1 MIFQILDADY
11 KLIGEDEPV
20 IRLFGRSDDGKS
32 VCCLV
37 PGFEPFF
44 YAKSTDPAGTTKQLL
59 DTFPQIVR
67 VDTVSR
73 YAPSGYQTTMT
84 DYLKIIVKAP
94 KNVPEIRDDVARL
107 PGVVHLYESDILF
120 RNRFLVD
127 MDIGGFQWVEAV
139 ENPALVKDN
148 VKERLLSE
156 MAIKA
161 DIIICAKEVKPAE
174 RISNASMRYLSFDI
188 ECLPDRGNMPS
199 PDKSPV
205 VLVSFAFEP
214 AWEGKKTVVYVG
226 KPKPEGFDASVAN
239 TGAANACAANAGAA
253 NAGAANVGAANAGA
267 ANAGVVDSSD
277 TENATIWL
285 ENEKELLTK
294 TFEVINQYDPD
305 FITGYNISDFD
316 IPYLL
321 ERVAALKKRGTNIR
335 AVITRDGS
343 SVYSR
348 KFGLTVKTE
357 VTGRIIA
364 DALPLVRRNFSLKQ
378 YTLRNAAKELLGREK
393 LDVPVMEMEAYWHD
407 SGEKLA
413 RFINYSR
420 RDSELAIGLLLQL
433 KMLDKY
439 IALSRI
445 TNSVIQEVLDGGQTS
460 MVEQVMLKE
469 YGRHQR
475 VMPIK
480 PDGEA
485 YEDRDSEDELK
496 GGAVLD
502 PVRGLHENVII
513 LDYKSLYPTIMMA
526 HNLCYTTLI
535 GSMNELAALGLK
547 ESDVEVTPTGG
558 IFVKNSVVKG
568 IVPSILEDLLN
579 RRMLTKKQMKQTTDE
594 QEILAL
600 DATQMALKILLNS
613 YYGYTGYARARLYSM
628 EMASSVT
635 SIGRENILNTE
646 KIITEDIGK
655 IYLYENK
662 AWLESEIKDEFKS
675 KNMTVE
681 SDFNTGTISDL
692 DSAVISKTVRIIRLS
707 VVYGDTDSVFM
718 HCAPDSDEK
727 EFRPEE
733 FTPDDAALVGSK
745 AASIVTASLPPPME
759 LEFEAVARRAVL
771 IAKKRYAQWL
781 FERSGTGWTN
791 KIKVKGMETVRRD
804 WCELTSETLT
814 RVLELVLMEGDVEE
828 AVKHVRSVTGSLR
841 SLNLKGNPE
850 FINKLILTKNY
861 SKKTDNY
868 KNKQPHLTVVEKIKQ
883 RTGISTPIGTRVPF
897 VIISGKGL
905 FVERAEDP
913 DHVLKHNIPI
923 DTEYYIMKQILP
935 PVERILEVFNI
946 DGGSL
951 DKYQQK
957 GLFDFGDAEVVPKA
971 DKGGMAGNGNMAGN
985 TGNGGNTDKAG
996 NIDKGGKGAVLS
1008 LKNQAAVSY
1017 GGGFEDTG
1025 PSKAPVYKEETAGN
1039 GPAGADEP
1047 FSFSSEE
1054 FEDMGV
1060 EQDNS
1065 NDKGKPPALAPTSDV
1080 TPAPTP
1086 APTPDVTPAPT
1097 PDVTPTP
1104 DITPSLTPDVT
1115 PAPTPDVT
1123 PATDKK
1129 EEADIQETADI
1140 QEAADVTKKPP
1151 KPPESSHGAGG
1162 KKKPQRSL
1170 SDF

>member
-1 MIFQILDADY
+1 MLPFCQSKKDILNQTSLYAEMNFQILDADY
-11 KLIGEDEPV
+11 KLLGEDEPV

-44 YAKSTDPAGTTKQLL
+44 YAESTNPEGTVQQLL
-59 DTFPQIVR
+59 DTFPQVVR
-67 VDTVSR
+67 VDIVQR
-73 YAPSGYQTTMT
+73 YAPVGYQTEMSP
-84 DYLKIIVKAP
+84 YLKITVKAP
-94 KNVPEIRDDVARL
+94 KNVPEIRDDVAKL
-107 PGVVHLYESDILF
+107 PGVLRLFESDILF

-127 MDIGGFQWVEAV
+127 MDLGGFQWVEAT
-139 ENPALVKDN
+139 EDPSLDR
-148 VKERLLSE
+148 EHLTSE
-156 MAIKA
+156 IPIKA
-161 DIIICAKEVKPAE
+161 DVIICTKEVKPID
-174 RISNASMRYLSFDI
+174 RISNASLRYLSFDI
-188 ECLPDRGNMPS
+188 ECLPDGGNMPT

-205 VLVSFAFEP
+205 ILVSFAFEP
-214 AWEGKKTVVYVG
+214 AWNGKKTLVYVG
-226 KPKPEGFDASVAN
+226 KPKPEGFDFD
-239 TGAANACAANAGAA
+239 TG
-253 NAGAANVGAANAGA
+253 
-267 ANAGVVDSSD
+267 DSPD
-277 TENATIWL
+277 GDGETIWL
-285 ENEKELLTK
+285 DSEVELLKK
-294 TFEVINQYDPD
+294 TFEVINHYDPD
-305 FITGYNISDFD
+305 IITGYNISDFD

-321 ERVAALKKRGTNIR
+321 ERAAALKKRGTQIR
-335 AVITRDGS
+335 TTITRDGS

-393 LDVPVMEMEAYWHD
+393 LDVPASEMETYWREN
-407 SGEKLA
+407 GANLA
-413 RFINYSR
+413 KFINYSR
-420 RDSELAIGLLLQL
+420 RDSELAIELLLHL

-485 YEDRDSEDELK
+485 YEERDNEDEGLK

-535 GSMNELAALGLK
+535 GGMNDLKPLGLT
-547 ESDVEVTPTGG
+547 EEDVEVTPTGG
-558 IFVKNSVVKG
+558 IFVKNTVIKG

-579 RRMLTKKQMKQTTDE
+579 RRMQTKKLMKQATDE

-635 SIGRENILNTE
+635 SIGRENIVNTE
-646 KIITEDIGK
+646 RVIMQDIGR
-655 IYLYENK
+655 IYLYDGQPL
-662 AWLESEIKDEFKS
+662 LEDEIKASFRS
-675 KNMTVE
+675 KGLTVE
-681 SDFNTGTISDL
+681 SDFNAGHISDL
-692 DSAVISKTVRIIRLS
+692 DAAVISKTVRIIRLS

-718 HCAPDSDEK
+718 HCSPDSDEK
-727 EFRPEE
+727 EFLPEE
-733 FTPDDAALVGSK
+733 FALDDAALVGSK
-745 AASIVTASLPPPME
+745 AAAVVTATLPSPME

-781 FERSGTGWTN
+781 FERGSAGWTD

-804 WCELTSETLT
+804 WCELTSETLS
-814 RVLELVLMEGDVEE
+814 RVLELVLMEGDVDE
-828 AVKHVRSVTGSLR
+828 AVRYVRSVTGSLR
-841 SLNLKGNPE
+841 SLNLTENPD
-850 FINKLILTKNY
+850 FIHKLILTKNY

-897 VIISGKGL
+897 VIVSGKGL

-913 DHVLKHNIPI
+913 DFVLKHNIPL
-923 DTEYYIMKQILP
+923 DTEYYIKKQILP
-935 PVERILEVFNI
+935 PVERILEVFGV
-946 DGGSL
+946 DSGSL
-951 DKYQQK
+951 DKYRQT
-957 GLFDFGDAEVVPKA
+957 GLSSFMGDDARAPPARPAATPHSVSDIA
-971 DKGGMAGNGNMAGN
+971 SN
-985 TGNGGNTDKAG
+985 
-996 NIDKGGKGAVLS
+996 NIDPS
-1008 LKNQAAVSY
+1008 LRKDAAVN
-1017 GGGFEDTG
+1017 EDTG
-1025 PSKAPVYKEETAGN
+1025 PSKAPVYKEEA
-1039 GPAGADEP
+1039 ADDLP
-1047 FSFSSEE
+1047 LKHADDFSNFGLPDGTVS
-1054 FEDMGV
+1054 DMC
-1060 EQDNS
+1060 
-1065 NDKGKPPALAPTSDV
+1065 PSDV
-1080 TPAPTP
+1080 FVDIAGDASDVSSDAQKDVPSKNTA
-1086 APTPDVTPAPT
+1086 PDV
-1097 PDVTPTP
+1097 
-1104 DITPSLTPDVT
+1104 S
-1115 PAPTPDVT
+1115 
-1123 PATDKK
+1123 
-1129 EEADIQETADI
+1129 
-1140 QEAADVTKKPP
+1140 
-1151 KPPESSHGAGG
+1151 ESD

-1170 SDF
+1170 FDF

>member
-11 KLIGEDEPV
+11 KLIGEDEPM
-20 IRLFGRSDDGKS
+20 IRLFGRSDDGES
-32 VCCLV
+32 VCCLI

-44 YAKSTDPAGTTKQLL
+44 YAKSVSPKETTEKLL
-59 DTFPQIVR
+59 ETFPQIVR
-67 VDTVSR
+67 VDTVLR
-73 YAPSGYQTTMT
+73 YAPVGYQTETSP
-84 DYLKIIVKAP
+84 YLKITVKAP
-94 KNVPEIRDDVARL
+94 KNVPEIRDEVAKL
-107 PGVVHLYESDILF
+107 PGVVNLFESDILF

-127 MDIGGFQWVEAV
+127 MDLGGFQWVEAD
-139 ENPALVKDN
+139 EDPSLDRNHLTTEIP
-148 VKERLLSE
+148 
-156 MAIKA
+156 IKA
-161 DIIICAKEVKPAE
+161 DVIICTKNVKPSD
-174 RISNASMRYLSFDI
+174 RISNASLRYLSFDI
-188 ECLPDRGNMPS
+188 ECLPDHGNMPS

-205 VLVSFAFEP
+205 ILVSFAFEP

-226 KPKPEGFDASVAN
+226 KPKPEGFN
-239 TGAANACAANAGAA
+239 
-253 NAGAANVGAANAGA
+253 
-267 ANAGVVDSSD
+267 SD
-277 TENATIWL
+277 TGDSPDGAGKTIWL
-285 ENEKELLTK
+285 ENEKELMSK
-294 TFEVINQYDPD
+294 VFDVINQYDPD
-305 FITGYNISDFD
+305 IITGYNISDFD

-321 ERVAALKKRGTNIR
+321 DRAAALRKKGANIR
-335 AVITRDGS
+335 TTITRDGS
-343 SVYSR
+343 PVYSR

-364 DALPLVRRNFSLKQ
+364 DALPLIRRNFSLKQ

-393 LDVPVMEMEAYWHD
+393 LDVPVAEMEAYWSD
-407 SGEKLA
+407 DGEKLA
-413 RFINYSR
+413 RFIHYSR
-420 RDSELAIGLLLQL
+420 RDSELAIELLLHL

-485 YEDRDSEDELK
+485 YEDRDSEDEGLK

-535 GSMNELAALGLK
+535 GSMGDLESLGLK
-547 ESDVEVTPTGG
+547 ESDVEITPTGG
-558 IFVKNSVVKG
+558 IFVKNAVVKG
-568 IVPSILEDLLN
+568 IVPSVLEDLLN
-579 RRMLTKKQMKQTTDE
+579 RRMQTKKMMKQTTDE
-594 QEILAL
+594 LEILAL

-646 KIITEDIGK
+646 KIITEDIGQ
-655 IYLYENK
+655 IYLYEGK
-662 AWLESEIKDEFKS
+662 AWLKSEIKDEFKEKGMS
-675 KNMTVE
+675 TE
-681 SDFNTGTISDL
+681 SDFNAGIISDL
-692 DSAVISKTVRIIRLS
+692 DSAAISKTLKIVRLS

-718 HCAPDSDEK
+718 HCSPDSDEK
-727 EFRPEE
+727 EFLPEE

-745 AASIVTASLPPPME
+745 AAAIVTASLPPPME

-781 FERSGTGWTN
+781 FERGGSGWTN

-804 WCELTSETLT
+804 WCELTSETLGH
-814 RVLELVLMEGDVEE
+814 VLELVLMEGDVEE
-828 AVKHVRSVTGSLR
+828 AVQYVRSVTGSLR
-841 SLNLKGNPE
+841 SLNLKENPE

-883 RTGISTPIGTRVPF
+883 RTGISTPVGTRVPF

-913 DHVLKHNIPI
+913 EYVLKHNIPI

-946 DGGSL
+946 DSRSL
-951 DKYQQK
+951 DKYLQK
-957 GLFDFGDAEVVPKA
+957 GLFDFGDAEIMPKIE
-971 DKGGMAGNGNMAGN
+971 KE
-985 TGNGGNTDKAG
+985 
-996 NIDKGGKGAVLS
+996 AVRS
-1008 LKNQAAVSY
+1008 SKSPAPEISH

-1025 PSKAPVYKEETAGN
+1025 PSKAPVYKEEAADN
-1039 GPAGADEP
+1039 GPADAGPSGAGEP
-1047 FSFSSEE
+1047 FSYSPEE
-1054 FEDMGV
+1054 FEEVKPDHSHDGSEPAASDVMTAV
-1060 EQDNS
+1060 VTAP
-1065 NDKGKPPALAPTSDV
+1065 DKKDEAGLQENADVIIKQRKTSD
-1080 TPAPTP
+1080 
-1086 APTPDVTPAPT
+1086 
-1097 PDVTPTP
+1097 
-1104 DITPSLTPDVT
+1104 SGR
-1115 PAPTPDVT
+1115 
-1123 PATDKK
+1123 
-1129 EEADIQETADI
+1129 EAGE
-1140 QEAADVTKKPP
+1140 
-1151 KPPESSHGAGG
+1151 